1 MEVFGAWNGEMEG
14 EMEVSVPELYYSAKN
29 CFCEYKKGIVCG
41 KVAMHCIH
49 HYNTAEFQI
58 EKEYSKSSLP

>member
-1 MEVFGAWNGEMEG
+1 MEVWGAWKGKMEG
-14 EMEVSVPELYYSAKN
+14 EMEVSVPELYYSAKK
-29 CFCEYKKGIVCG
+29 CFCEYKKRIVCE
-41 KVAMHCIH
+41 KVAMHGVR